1 MQGPRTA
8 EIVLEKNKVG
18 GLFKLS
24 TQLCVQ
30 DRVHWRKDRRVH
42 RWNRADSPE
51 INPHSYGQLIL
62 DKGAKI
68 IQWGKNSLFS
78 KKGNWTFTSKRM
90 GLDLYLTS
98 YKKFTQETSLVVQW
112 LRIRLAGDVG
122 SMPGQETKIPHA
134 EAQLSLWAVTGK
146 SVCLN

>member
-1 MQGPRTA
+1 MWSWHR
-8 EIVLEKNKVG
+8 
-18 GLFKLS
+18 
-24 TQLCVQ
+24 
-30 DRVHWRKDRRVH
+30 DRCKDKQNRVE
-42 RWNRADSPE
+42 SPE
-51 INPHSYGQLIL
+51 VNSHTYGEWTF
-62 DKGAKI
+62 DKSNKT